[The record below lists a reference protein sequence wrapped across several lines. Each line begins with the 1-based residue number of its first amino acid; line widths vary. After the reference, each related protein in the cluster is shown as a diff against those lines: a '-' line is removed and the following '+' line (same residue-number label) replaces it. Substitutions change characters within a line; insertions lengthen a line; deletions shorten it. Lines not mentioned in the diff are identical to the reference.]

1 MTSRVRRELDALDL
15 LMQDHREVESLF
27 REFEYL
33 QQNSRSTAHV
43 IANVC
48 AELKIHDTLETGI
61 FYAAV
66 SEAADDEKID
76 GFLDEA
82 EEEHDTILELI
93 EKLEQTAGD
102 HKQRD
107 AYFTALAGHV
117 EHHMLRE
124 ETERFPLV
132 KKLKRLDLDSIAAT
146 IKKRRA
152 ELMAEMGPTEADEE
166 TVQALVLPTDGLGK
180 ALT

>member
-1 MTSRVRRELDALDL
+1 MTEKVRKELDAFDL

-33 QQNSRSTAHV
+33 RQNRKSTARV
-43 IANVC
+43 IANAC

-66 SEAADDEKID
+66 DEAADDEELDRI
-76 GFLDEA
+76 LDEA
-82 EEEHDTILELI
+82 EAEHDTILELI
-93 EKLEQTAGD
+93 EKLEQTPVD

-107 AYFTALAGHV
+107 AHFTTLAEHV
-117 EHHMLRE
+117 KHHVLKD

-132 KKLKRLDLDSIAAT
+132 KQLERLDLDSITAAM
-146 IKKRRA
+146 KKRKA
-152 ELMAEMGPTEADEE
+152 ELIAEMGIAEADEE
-166 TVQALVLPTDGLGK
+166 TV
-180 ALT
+180 

>member
-1 MTSRVRRELDALDL
+1 MTEKVRKELDALDL

-33 QQNSRSTAHV
+33 QQNSRSTGRV
-43 IANVC
+43 IANAC

-66 SEAADDEKID
+66 GAAADDAKID
-76 GFLDEA
+76 GFLEEA

-93 EKLEQTAGD
+93 EKLELTAAD
-102 HKQRD
+102 RKQRD
-107 AYFTALAGHV
+107 ACFTTLAEHV
-117 EHHMLRE
+117 KHHVLKD

-132 KKLKRLDLDSIAAT
+132 KKLKRLDLDSITAAM
-146 IKKRRA
+146 KKRRA
-152 ELMAEMGPTEADEE
+152 ELIAEMGLTEADEE
-166 TVQALVLPTDGLGK
+166 TA
-180 ALT
+180 